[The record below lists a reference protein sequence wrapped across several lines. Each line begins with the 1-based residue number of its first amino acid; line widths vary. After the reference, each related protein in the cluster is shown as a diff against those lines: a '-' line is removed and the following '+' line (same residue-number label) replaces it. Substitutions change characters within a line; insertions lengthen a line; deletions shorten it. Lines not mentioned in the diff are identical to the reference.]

1 MAAHVLF
8 VCSGN
13 ICRSPLAEY
22 VARRAWADIDVIV
35 SSAGTSAIPGQR
47 ATQTMITTGAELGVD
62 LTPHRA
68 RSIDRV
74 DQPDLVL
81 CMEEHHVSKARDAF
95 PGLANTHIV
104 LLDPAGVDDPYNEP
118 ITTYR
123 STAAQIAAAI
133 DAFDPSKLPI

>member
-1 MAAHVLF
+1 
-8 VCSGN
+8 
-13 ICRSPLAEY
+13 
-22 VARRAWADIDVIV
+22 
-35 SSAGTSAIPGQR
+35 
-47 ATQTMITTGAELGVD
+47 MITTGAELGVD